1 MNNKMKLPFQTFEGV
16 DRLLSG
22 RGSLGRIGDEVKRLE
37 GRKVLIVSD
46 AGVASAGLV
55 DEAAQALSRHDLA
68 VGIYTGVESDPGIVS
83 VQAALDAARDCAAE
97 VIVGLGGGSSLDVA
111 KIVSVLMTNPGPLS
125 SYFGMGQVPGPGLP
139 LILVPTTA
147 GTGSEATNIAVLSD
161 NEKGV
166 KNGIVSEFI
175 YARCAILDPLLTT
188 GLPPEVTAMTGM
200 DALAHALESYTGKR
214 ANVWTEALSLKA
226 LQMIADNLRQAYAN
240 GDNLD
245 ARENMLYASCM
256 AGMAFTNTQNA
267 LAHAL
272 SMTIGGRYHCP
283 HGLLTA
289 SVLPWVVEFNLMADP
304 AKYAEVARVMG
315 EKIEGLSNLD
325 AARLSLKAIKSLL
338 ADLDIPCRLS
348 SYQVPREAI
357 AGLAEA
363 AIATQTR
370 LISNNP
376 RTVSAQQAAAILDAN
391 Y

>member
-1 MNNKMKLPFQTFEGV
+1 MLPPFQTFEGV

-22 RGSLGRIGDEVKRLE
+22 RGCIDRLGDEVKRLG
-37 GRKVLIVSD
+37 GRKTLILSD
-46 AGVASAGLV
+46 EGVAAAGLV
-55 DEAAQALSRHDLA
+55 DEAAQALIRQDLSVKLFA
-68 VGIYTGVESDPGIVS
+68 GVEPDPGTAS
-83 VQAALDAARDCAAE
+83 VQAALRAARDCAAE
-97 VIVGLGGGSSLDVA
+97 VIIGLGGGSSLDVA
-111 KIVSVLMTNPGPLS
+111 KIVSVLTANPGPVS
-125 SYFGMGQVPGPGLP
+125 DYFGMEWVPVPGLP
-139 LILVPTTA
+139 LILIPTTA

-161 NEKGV
+161 SEKGV
-166 KNGIVSEFI
+166 KNGIVSEFLF
-175 YARCAILDPLLTT
+175 ARSAILDPLLTVS
-188 GLPPEVTAMTGM
+188 LPPEITAMTGM

-226 LQMIADNLRQAYAN
+226 LQMIAANLRQAYAN
-240 GDNLD
+240 GDNLE

-289 SVLPWVVEFNLMADP
+289 SVLPWVMEFNLMADP
-304 AKYAEVARVMG
+304 AKYAQAARAMG
-315 EKIEGLSNLD
+315 EKTDGLSDLD

-338 ADLDIPCRLS
+338 EDLAIPCRLS
-348 SYQVPREAI
+348 KYQIPREAI
-357 AGLAEA
+357 TGLAQA
-363 AIATQTR
+363 AVATQTR

-376 RTVSAQQAAAILDAN
+376 RSVSAQQAAAILEAN

>member
-1 MNNKMKLPFQTFEGV
+1 MPPLQTFEGV

-22 RGSLGRIGDEVKRLE
+22 RGSLDRVGDEVARL
-37 GRKVLIVSD
+37 GGQKAFIISD
-46 AGVASAGLV
+46 AGVASTGLV
-55 DEAAQALSRHDLA
+55 DEAAQILSRQDIP
-68 VGIYTGVESDPGIVS
+68 VNVFFQVESDPGIAS
-83 VQAALDAARDCAAE
+83 VEAAQSAARDCDTE
-97 VIVGLGGGSSLDVA
+97 VIIGLGGGSSMDVA
-111 KIVSVLMTNPGPLS
+111 KIVSVMMTNPGPIT
-125 SYFGMGQVPGPGLP
+125 SYFGMGQVPSPGLP
-139 LILVPTTA
+139 LILIPTTA

-161 NEKGV
+161 SDEGA
-166 KNGIVSEFI
+166 KNGIVSEHLF
-175 YARCAILDPLLTT
+175 ARSAILDPLLTT
-188 GLPPEVTAMTGM
+188 SLPPEVTAMTGM

-226 LQMIADNLRQAYAN
+226 LQMIAGNLRQAYGN
-240 GDNLD
+240 GDNLE

-289 SVLPWVVEFNLMADP
+289 SVLPWVMEFNITADP
-304 AKYAEVARVMG
+304 LKYAEVARAMG
-315 EKIEGLSNLD
+315 EKIDGLSDLD

-338 ADLDIPCRLS
+338 EDLDIPCRLS
-348 SYQVPREAI
+348 SYDVPREAI

-363 AIATQTR
+363 AVSTQTR